1 MKEAVLELF
10 SLDAGLPP
18 TVLCSQPL
26 EAQQRIQEEKFEL
39 L

>member
-1 MKEAVLELF
+1 MKEAV
-10 SLDAGLPP
+10 LDAGLPP
-18 TVLCSQPL
+18 TVLCSQPQ